1 MNYRD
6 HIKLRIRKLDRA
18 IEALEDLPIEAL
30 EDSRRYLFPPPL
42 PIGNST
48 TSLGIITKFVEK
60 LKRQRA
66 RHLKLMKEI
75 ETAGEGK

>member
-1 MNYRD
+1 MKTYRD

-18 IEALEDLPIEAL
+18 IEALEDLP
-30 EDSRRYLFPPPL
+30 
-42 PIGNST
+42 
-48 TSLGIITKFVEK
+48 TSLGIITNFVEK

-75 ETAGEGK
+75 ERRSQYD

>member
-1 MNYRD
+1 MKTYRD

-18 IEALEDLPIEAL
+18 IEALEDLP
-30 EDSRRYLFPPPL
+30 
-42 PIGNST
+42 
-48 TSLGIITKFVEK
+48 TSLGIITSFVEK

-75 ETAGEGK
+75 ERRSQYD